1 MPISP
6 SRASWLL
13 ILATLALCAL
23 VGIQARWLWLHHQA
37 SKTSFDTKV
46 ALAMRRASHELLL
59 SQGDSSQL
67 LAPLL
72 RPKSQEFRQTL
83 GADFNFEKLEQLV
96 HDQLAMHEIHEP
108 YQLLIYQTGTD
119 KLVLGFAISQA
130 FVGQILPCV
139 AREQPPD
146 FFDFSIVFPHYQG
159 MLWRDLMLS
168 LATAILSLLIL
179 AYFAYSLSLLLRE
192 KRLSALRQD
201 LLHNIAHE
209 LKTPLANLSLAG
221 EVLHRSGVEME
232 PGKAQRYA
240 GIVHQEAQRLQ
251 NLVDRSMRISLLET
265 EADADLELESF
276 ELTQWLSPL
285 LDSFEPCLQALGGEL
300 YFLAESSSIEVLA
313 DPIHLAQVM
322 SNLIDNAIKYGGNP
336 PIMEVRVHKEGKET
350 QIAIRDFGMG
360 IPRIYHNQVFEKFFR
375 VPQGNRHDQPGSGLG
390 LAYVKAVMARHGG
403 SVGMESHPGQGTTF
417 FLQLPSSGST

>member
-1 MPISP
+1 MPISSP
-6 SRASWLL
+6 RASWLL
-13 ILATLALCAL
+13 MLATLSLCAL

-37 SKTSFDTKV
+37 TKTSFDTKV
-46 ALAMRRASHELLL
+46 ALAMRRAGHELLL
-59 SQGDSSQL
+59 SQGDSSQR

-72 RPKSQEFRQTL
+72 RPSAQEFRQTL
-83 GADFNFEKLEQLV
+83 GADFNFEKLEHLV
-96 HDQLAMHEIHEP
+96 HDQLARHEIHEP
-108 YQLLIYQTGTD
+108 YQLLIYRTGTN

-130 FVGQILPCV
+130 FLGQVLPCV
-139 AREQPPD
+139 AREQPSD
-146 FFDFSIVFPHYQG
+146 QFDFAVAFPHYRG
-159 MLWRDLMLS
+159 MLWRDLLLS
-168 LATAILSLLIL
+168 LATAVLSLFIL

-221 EVLHRSGVEME
+221 EVLQRSGAAME
-232 PGKAQRYA
+232 PSKAQRYA

-265 EADADLELESF
+265 ETDADLEMEPF
-276 ELTQWLSPL
+276 ELISWLGAL
-285 LDSFEPCLQALGGEL
+285 LDSFEPRLQGLGGEL
-300 YFLAESSSIEVLA
+300 YFLPESPSHVVLA
-313 DPIHLAQVM
+313 DPVHLAQVV

-336 PIMEVRVHKEGKET
+336 PVIEVRVYEEQADT
-350 QIAIRDFGMG
+350 QIVIRDFGTG
-360 IPRIYHNQVFEKFFR
+360 IPRMYHDQVFEKFFR

-403 SVGMESHPGQGTTF
+403 SVRMESHPGRGTAF
-417 FLQLPSSGST
+417 FLELPRTDNR